1 MALDYTGSATLMND
15 PVFRGRV
22 KVAVLKYAGY
32 ITGEDPGVPAHNSRL
47 KWAQNALTQPDFVA
61 GQVTPIVVGDPG
73 IQAANQP
80 DASDVTD
87 STVQS
92 ATEGA
97 INKIL

>member
-1 MALDYTGSATLMND
+1 
-15 PVFRGRV
+15 
-22 KVAVLKYAGY
+22 
-32 ITGEDPGVPAHNSRL
+32 
-47 KWAQNALTQPDFVA
+47 
-61 GQVTPIVVGDPG
+61 VVGDPG